1 VLPRHAG
8 YTIEKCAATVCS
20 EARRMRVAAARVLGK
35 VDVRRD
41 MVDVHEIEGWK
52 E

>member
-1 VLPRHAG
+1 
-8 YTIEKCAATVCS
+8 
-20 EARRMRVAAARVLGK
+20 MRVAAARVLGE

-41 MVDVHEIEGWK
+41 MVDVYEIEGWK